1 MSAHCVCAFDA
12 VNHSILLQRLTSIG
26 PSSHSCN
33 WFASYLN
40 NRVQQVKT
48 GEILSPPI
56 TITKG
61 VLQGSIL
68 GPTLFSIY
76 INHVAISAG
85 NSKIHLYADD
95 TILYAEGPSLYSA
108 TATLQISLTS
118 VEQHFHS
125 LHLLLN
131 TKKTKCII
139 FNRKPDSTPAPKILY
154 ADSSE
159 LEFVTCYKYLGR
171 WLDSSL
177 SFTAHI
183 KYFVE
188 SKVKA
193 RLSFLYRNKSSF
205 TGAAKHTLVKMPI
218 LPIFEFSIP
227 DGSVT
232 GSCSSIKPYLA
243 SHLSTSLPFYIC
255 PTLSLI

>member
-1 MSAHCVCAFDA
+1 MLWPFDA

-26 PSSHSCN
+26 LSSSHSCN

-48 GEILSPPI
+48 GKILSPPL
-56 TITKG
+56 TTTKG
-61 VLQGSIL
+61 VPQGFIL

-76 INHVAISAG
+76 INDVAISAG

-108 TATLQISLTS
+108 TATLQLSLTS

-139 FNRKPDSTPAPKILY
+139 FDWKPDSTPKILY
-154 ADSSE
+154 ADGSE

-183 KYFVE
+183 KYLE

-193 RLSFLYRNKSSF
+193 HLSFFYRNKSSF
-205 TGAAKHTLVKMPI
+205 TRATKHTLVKMSI
-218 LPIFEFSIP
+218 LPIFDFSIP
-227 DGSVT
+227 HGSVN
-232 GSCSSIKPYLA
+232 GSCSFTIPYL
-243 SHLSTSLPFYIC
+243 HHTFLPLPVC
-255 PTLSLI
+255 P